1 MSETVYSTT
10 FDDDTGTGDGLEEF
24 PTGWSK
30 GSAASVVGSP
40 ALTVYTGQTTTSNQ
54 AIAAYF
60 SGWATGKAATPSS
73 GTGPGGGMDND
84 LDATTGTWDNGSAHR
99 YLYIETS
106 GVGSSTSGRKYHLIR
121 TAALDLSSY
130 AAGDTITLKFWFH
143 MYGAGFNDGFQFGVA
158 ATTATDNASDANEA
172 GTGLGF
178 TGDTTGGGT
187 INYWTAHDGSTTAS
201 GVRITNQQQTS
212 GHTASQ
218 TNANLWRLAEVDLSA
233 AAGQSDSVYIYFLGA
248 TGASAS
254 NRFRQ
259 DLAIDNVQ
267 VLATRAPVPILL
279 IEDDHDIHT
288 YDVVQARYDI
298 KEIPTSLTSPAP
310 RHLQGRPTA
319 YNLTQGRKK

>member
-1 MSETVYSTT
+1 MPETVYSTT

-24 PTGWSK
+24 PTGWLK
-30 GSAASVVGSP
+30 GSSVGGDP
-40 ALTVYTGQTTTSNQ
+40 DMTIYTGQTTTSNG
-54 AIAAYF
+54 AIQTYF
-60 SGWATGKAATPSS
+60 SGWTTGKAQTPSS

-84 LDATTGTWDNGSAHR
+84 LDATTGTWSSIGSAHR
-99 YLYIETS
+99 YIYIETS
-106 GVGSSTSGRKYHLIR
+106 GVGSSTTTRRYHLIR

-143 MYGAGFNDGFQFGVA
+143 MYGAGFSSGFQFGVA
-158 ATTATDNASDANEA
+158 ATTSTDNASDANEA

-178 TGDTTGGGT
+178 TGLETGGGT

-212 GHTASQ
+212 GHSASQ
-218 TNANLWRLAEVDLSA
+218 ADANLWRLAEVDLSA
-233 AAGQSDSVYIYFLGA
+233 AAGQSDSVYIYFFGA
-248 TGASAS
+248 TGPGS

-267 VLATRAPVPILL
+267 VLATRVSVGDSVKL

>member
-24 PTGWSK
+24 PTGWLK
-30 GSAASVVGSP
+30 GSSVGGDP
-40 ALTVYTGQTTTSNQ
+40 AMTVYTGQTTTTNQ
-54 AIAAYF
+54 AVQTYF
-60 SGWATGKAATPSS
+60 TGWTSGKGNTPSS
-73 GTGPGGGMDND
+73 LTGPGGGMDND

-99 YLYIETS
+99 YIYVETT
-106 GVGSSTSGRKYHLIR
+106 GVGASATQRKYHLIR

-143 MYGAGFNDGFQFGVA
+143 MFGAGLNAGFQLGVA
-158 ATTATDNASDANEA
+158 ATTSTNNASDANEA

-187 INYWTAHDGSTTAS
+187 INYWTAHDGSTTAT
-201 GVRITNQQQTS
+201 GVRIANQQQTS

-218 TNANLWRLAEVDLSA
+218 ADANLWRLAEVDLSA
-233 AAGQSDSVYIYFLGA
+233 AAGQSDPVYIYFLGA
-248 TGASAS
+248 TAATAS

-259 DLAIDNVQ
+259 DVAIDNVQ
-267 VLATRAPVPILL
+267 VLATRAPAVDPILL

-298 KEIPTSLTSPAP
+298 KEVPTSLTSPAP
-310 RHLQGRPTA
+310 RHLQGRHSA